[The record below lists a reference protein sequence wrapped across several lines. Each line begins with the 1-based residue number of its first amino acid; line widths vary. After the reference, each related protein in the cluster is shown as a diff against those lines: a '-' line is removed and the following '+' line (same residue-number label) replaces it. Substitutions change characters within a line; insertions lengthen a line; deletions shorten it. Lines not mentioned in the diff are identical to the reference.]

1 MTHAASTR
9 PQDAGAM
16 ARNGAFGMVAPDAQ
30 AVVAPLT
37 GAAIF
42 LVLTV
47 RDGDTAAATAR
58 TLCGDLPSLVRAV
71 GSRDPQGTLT
81 CVLGIGSDVWDRV
94 VGSPRPAELHP
105 FVELRAGD
113 RHAPST
119 PGDLL
124 LHIRAGRMDLCYE
137 LATVVMTRLADAVDT
152 ADEVHGFSYFDQRD
166 VIGFVDGTE
175 NPAGAEAVDATI
187 VGDEDPAFAGG
198 SYVIVQKYLHDLVA
212 WSAIP
217 VAEQERVVGRTKLGN
232 IELDDAAKPPYAH
245 NALTEI
251 VEDGIERKI
260 LRDNMPFAAPGSGEH
275 GTYFI
280 GYARTPWVTEQM
292 LRNMFVGRPEGVYD
306 RLLDVSR
313 AVTGCLF
320 FVPAASLLESLAD

>member
-1 MTHAASTR
+1 VPADDAQAS
-9 PQDAGAM
+9 
-16 ARNGAFGMVAPDAQ
+16 VAQ

-47 RDGDTAAATAR
+47 HDRDDAVATTRAV
-58 TLCGDLPSLVRAV
+58 LGDLAGIVRAV
-71 GSRDPQGTLT
+71 GSRDPMGTLT
-81 CVLGIGSDVWDRV
+81 CVTGIGSAAWDRL
-94 VGSPRPAELHP
+94 VGPPRPAELHP
-105 FVELRAGD
+105 FVELRAAD

-137 LATVVMTRLADAVDT
+137 LATAVMARLRGAVDA
-152 ADEVHGFSYFDQRD
+152 ADEVHGFAYFDQRD

-175 NPAGAEAVDATI
+175 NPSGAAAVAATL

-198 SYVIVQKYLHDLVA
+198 SYVIVQKYLHDLARWDAV
-212 WSAIP
+212 P
-217 VAEQERVVGRTKLGN
+217 VAEQERIVGRTKLDN
-232 IELDDAAKPPYAH
+232 IELLDDAKPPYAH
-245 NALTEI
+245 NALTVIEVDG
-251 VEDGIERKI
+251 VEQQI
-260 LRDNMPFAAPGSGEH
+260 LRDNMAFGAPGSAEH

-280 GYARTPWVTEQM
+280 GYCRTPRITEQM
-292 LRNMFVGRPEGVYD
+292 LRNMFVGRPEGTYD
-306 RLLDVSR
+306 RLLDFSR

-320 FVPAASLLESLAD
+320 FVPPAALLEGLGDG

>member
-1 MTHAASTR
+1 
-9 PQDAGAM
+9 M
-16 ARNGAFGMVAPDAQ
+16 ANDDAFGMTVPEAQ

-47 RDGDTAAATAR
+47 HDDGAAVATTRAM
-58 TLCGDLPSLVRAV
+58 CGDLAALVRAV

-81 CVLGIGSDVWDRV
+81 CVLGIGSDVWDRL
-94 VGSPRPAELHP
+94 VGGPRPAELHR

-113 RHAPST
+113 RYAPST

-124 LHIRAGRMDLCYE
+124 LHIRAGRMDLCYQ
-137 LATVVMTRLADAVDT
+137 LATIVMGRLAGAVDT
-152 ADEVHGFSYFDQRD
+152 ADEVHGFAYFDQRD
-166 VIGFVDGTE
+166 LIGFVDGTE
-175 NPAGAEAVDATI
+175 NPSGALAVAATV
-187 VGDEDPAFAGG
+187 VGDEDAGFAGG
-198 SYVIVQKYLHDLVA
+198 SYVIVQKYLHDLAA
-212 WSAIP
+212 WEAIP
-217 VAEQERVVGRTKLGN
+217 VAEQERIVGRTKLGN
-232 IELDDAAKPPYAH
+232 VELDDDAKPPYAH

-251 VEDGIERKI
+251 VVDGVEHKI
-260 LRDNMPFAAPGSGEH
+260 VRDNMPFGSPGSGEH

-280 GYARTPWVTEQM
+280 GYARTPQVTEQM
-292 LRNMFVGRPEGVYD
+292 LVNMFVGRAEGVYD

-320 FVPAASLLESLAD
+320 FVPPASMLEAMAD

>member
-1 MTHAASTR
+1 MS
-9 PQDAGAM
+9 M
-16 ARNGAFGMVAPDAQ
+16 ARNDAFGMTAPDAQ

-47 RDGDTAAATAR
+47 HDDHDAVATMRA
-58 TLCGDLPSLVRAV
+58 LCGDLASLVRAV
-71 GSRDPQGTLT
+71 GSRDPDGELT
-81 CVLGIGSDVWDRV
+81 CVLGIGSDVWDRL
-94 VGSPRPAELHP
+94 VGGPRPAELHP

-113 RHAPST
+113 RHAPAT
-119 PGDLL
+119 PGDVL

-137 LATVVMTRLADAVDT
+137 LATVVMARLRGAVDT
-152 ADEVHGFSYFDQRD
+152 ADEVHGFEYFDQRD

-175 NPAGAEAVDATI
+175 NPSGAEAVEATI
-187 VGDEDPAFAGG
+187 VGDEDPRFAGG
-198 SYVIVQKYLHDLVA
+198 SYVIVQKYLHDLA
-212 WSAIP
+212 GWDAIP
-217 VAEQERVVGRTKLGN
+217 VAEQERIVGRSKLGN
-232 IELDDAAKPPYAH
+232 IELDDDVKPTYAH

-251 VEDGIERKI
+251 VEDGVELKI
-260 LRDNMPFAAPGSGEH
+260 LRDNMPFGSPGSAEH

-280 GYARTPWVTEQM
+280 GYARTPRVTELM

-320 FVPAASLLESLAD
+320 FVPAASLLEAMAD